1 MRPLRGQCL
10 AGFAGT
16 LMDLIGIQEALAKSG
31 LDGWLLYD
39 FRGSN
44 PIARSVI
51 GFDESQIG
59 TRRWFYL
66 IPAAGEPV
74 AILHVIEPHATRG
87 APGKT
92 VLYRSWKEL
101 EALLREHL
109 DGKRRVAMEYSP
121 GAAIPYVSRVDAGT
135 IEMVR
140 AAGPEVVS
148 SADFVQLFEAVWTK
162 EQKGL
167 HDRAALG
174 CLAAKDAAFTLIRE
188 RLAAGVRVTESEVQ
202 ALIARRFAE
211 EGLYTHH
218 PCIVAVNDHAS
229 DPHFETAAGPSDRAI
244 VKGDLVLIDFWA
256 KVANDPRAV
265 YYDATWMAYCGQDV
279 PAKMREVWETV
290 RGARDAAIEFVTRE
304 VAAGTTVRG
313 ADVDDVSRAF
323 IEARGYGPYFLHRT
337 GHSIGYEVHGNGVNI
352 DNLETRDSRTLV
364 PGVCFSIEPGVYL
377 KGEFGVRSEVDV
389 YLGENGPEVTGG
401 PIQEHVIPIL
411 GI

>member
-1 MRPLRGQCL
+1 
-10 AGFAGT
+10 
-16 LMDLIGIQEALAKSG
+16 MDLIGIQKALGTSG
-31 LDGWLLYD
+31 IDGWLLYD

-66 IPAAGEPV
+66 IPAEGEPV
-74 AILHVIEPHATRG
+74 AILHVIEPHATKG

-109 DGKRRVAMEYSP
+109 AGKQRVAMEYSP

-140 AAGPEVVS
+140 AAGPQVVT
-148 SADFVQLFEAVWTK
+148 SADLVQLFEAVWTK
-162 EQKGL
+162 EQKAL
-167 HDRAALG
+167 HDRAARG
-174 CLAAKDAAFTLIRE
+174 CLAAKDAAFALIRE
-188 RLAAGVRVTESEVQ
+188 RVASGARVTESEVQ
-202 ALIARRFAE
+202 ALIGRRFTE
-211 EGLYTHH
+211 EGLYSNH

-229 DPHFETAAGPSDRAI
+229 DPHFETAAGPDDRAI

-265 YYDATWMAYCGQDV
+265 YYDATWMAYCGESA
-279 PAKMREVWETV
+279 PPKMREVWETV
-290 RGARDAAIEFVTRE
+290 RGARDAAIEFVTRSIG
-304 VAAGTTVRG
+304 AGTTIRG
-313 ADVDDVSRAF
+313 AEVDDVSRAF
-323 IEARGYGPYFLHRT
+323 IEDRGYGPYFLHRT

-352 DNLETRDSRTLV
+352 DNLETQDRRTLI

-377 KGEFGVRSEVDV
+377 PEFGVRSEIDMYVGDG
-389 YLGENGPEVTGG
+389 YAEVTGD
-401 PIQEHVIPIL
+401 IQRELLLLV
-411 GI
+411 